1 MNLPQV
7 LEDPDLLAKD
17 YPMESAVWFFNR
29 NKLWDI
35 CDEGIN
41 SDTIKRLTKRING
54 GYNGLQ
60 HRKEE
65 TIKIY
70 DWLQS

>member
-1 MNLPQV
+1 
-7 LEDPDLLAKD
+7 
-17 YPMESAVWFFNR
+17 MESAVWFFNR

-35 CDEGIN
+35 CDEGVN
-41 SDTIKRLTKRING
+41 AETIKVITKKING

-70 DWLQS
+70 GWLQS